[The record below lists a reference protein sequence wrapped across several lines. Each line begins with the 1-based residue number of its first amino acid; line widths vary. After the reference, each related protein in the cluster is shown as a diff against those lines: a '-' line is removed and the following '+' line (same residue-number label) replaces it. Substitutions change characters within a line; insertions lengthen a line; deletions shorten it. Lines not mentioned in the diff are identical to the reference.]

1 MDNHIQILDF
11 VKTKI
16 LSVKITMRTLL
27 FFGLLLPCLV
37 FAETSLWRISK
48 GSQQLVIGG
57 TVHLLGKSDY
67 PLPDE
72 YEQAFREIGTL
83 VLEADLDALSKP
95 KSQAKLIQGLMYT
108 DGSTL
113 QGKIKPKTYKALTR
127 YCKTAGLS
135 FKPMLTMK
143 PSMVVLTLTMAELN
157 RLGLAGAGV
166 DQFFLAKAKQTGK
179 KITGLESAESQIETL
194 ENMGKGHEDEL
205 ILSTIKEIRKT
216 PEFMEE
222 MKKAWRTGNLSDL
235 ERVGIK
241 TMRAEFPELNESLL
255 TTRNNAW
262 LPKIKALLNTPE
274 RELILVGALHLA
286 GGEGILAQLKKQGYA
301 VKQY

>member
-1 MDNHIQILDF
+1 MRILLA
-11 VKTKI
+11 V
-16 LSVKITMRTLL
+16 
-27 FFGLLLPCLV
+27 GLLLPSLV

-48 GSQQLVIGG
+48 GNHQLLIGG
-57 TVHLLGKSDY
+57 TMHLLSQSDY

-95 KSQAKLIQGLMYT
+95 KSQAKMVQGLIYT

-113 QGKIKPKTYKALTR
+113 RGKIKPKTYKALVH

-135 FKPMLTMK
+135 LKTMVAMK
-143 PSMVVLTLTMAELN
+143 PPMVVLTLTMMELK
-157 RLGLAGAGV
+157 RLGLAGSGV
-166 DQFFLAKAKQTGK
+166 DQFFLSKAKKTGK
-179 KITGLESAESQIETL
+179 KIAGLESAQSQIETL

-216 PEFMEE
+216 PEFVDE
-222 MKKAWRTGNLSDL
+222 MKKAWRTGNLVDL
-235 ERVGIK
+235 EQVGIK
-241 TMRAEFPELNESLL
+241 TMRAEFPELNQSLL

-262 LPKIKALLNTPE
+262 LPKIKRLLDTPE

-286 GGEGILAQLKKQGYA
+286 GEEGILAQLKKQGYL
-301 VKQY
+301 VEQY